1 VEITEVRIKLMAE
14 GNDKLRAFCSIT
26 IDNDF
31 VVRDLKVIE
40 GSRGPFV
47 AMPSR
52 KLTERCPRCKSKN
65 HYRAFY
71 CNDCGNRLS
80 RGNSHGSSH
89 GGSSHG
95 GSSHDSAPHARGF
108 HDSARGRFHDS
119 DRGSH
124 DSPRVKLHADI
135 AHPINSRCRELIQAR
150 ILEGYYA
157 ELERAKDPNYH
168 PVDLDVFDEDSLAE
182 EAGEM
187 VSLVDAGSTVAPS
200 SASEPALDLDGFASE
215 LETSREVGAETDGVW
230 SGGSRSSHDSARGS
244 SHGGS
249 SHDSA
254 PPARGPHDSAPGSSH
269 DSAPARAS
277 HDPARGRGYG
287 PRNPGDSRHPRF
299 SRGPADR
306 DRPPGRRDGGRG
318 SSHGSAPS
326 ARGSHDPARGPH
338 DRFRGFQD
346 RGRGSHGSS
355 HGGSSH
361 DSAPG
366 SSHDS
371 APTRGTHDPAR
382 SSHDPAR
389 RSHDHSRAGRDDL
402 ELLHERVP
410 EPKKPMKEVESESED
425 NFGVG
430 LFS

>member
-1 VEITEVRIKLMAE
+1 MEITEVRIKLMAE

-52 KLTERCPRCKSKN
+52 KLTERCPRCKAKN

-80 RGNSHGSSH
+80 RNSHGSSHGGSSHGGSSH

-95 GSSHDSAPHARGF
+95 GSSHDSAPPARGF

-119 DRGSH
+119 ARGSH

-168 PVDLDVFDEDSLAE
+168 PLDLDVFDEDSLAE

-200 SASEPALDLDGFASE
+200 SASEPALELDGFASE
-215 LETSREVGAETDGVW
+215 LETSREVGAETDGGW
-230 SGGSRSSHDSARGS
+230 SGS
-244 SHGGS
+244 SHGSVHDSAHGS

-254 PPARGPHDSAPGSSH
+254 HGSSHDSAHGSSHDSAHGSSHDSAHGARGSHDPARGPHD
-269 DSAPARAS
+269 PARGP
-277 HDPARGRGYG
+277 HDPARGHGYG

-326 ARGSHDPARGPH
+326 ARGPHDSARGPH
-338 DRFRGFQD
+338 D
-346 RGRGSHGSS
+346 
-355 HGGSSH
+355 
-361 DSAPG
+361 SA
-366 SSHDS
+366 
-371 APTRGTHDPAR
+371 
-382 SSHDPAR
+382 
-389 RSHDHSRAGRDDL
+389 
-402 ELLHERVP
+402 
-410 EPKKPMKEVESESED
+410 
-425 NFGVG
+425 
-430 LFS
+430 